1 MNEISIFVLLH
12 NTTLCNVGPVHNTRL
27 DNTYGFERRFPS
39 YTHVTHSLAI
49 ASFVSGKTATG
60 EIRGSIFSSYHRAF
74 HRKQRKFFHSLLTHR
89 TKDTHTSA
97 SGVLHLSELFLSD
110 IYEEQTTHKK
120 MYSML
125 IIERNFLCPGNCH
138 RPFIFTF
145 EENTQSEWRFMP

>member
-12 NTTLCNVGPVHNTRL
+12 NTTLCNDGPVHNTRL
-27 DNTYGFERRFPS
+27 DNTFGFERRFPS

-74 HRKQRKFFHSLLTHR
+74 HRKQRKYFHSLSTHR
-89 TKDTHTSA
+89 TEDTHTSA

-120 MYSML
+120 KC
-125 IIERNFLCPGNCH
+125 IQC
-138 RPFIFTF
+138 
-145 EENTQSEWRFMP
+145 